1 MAAPPLVLASTSP
14 WRLQLLRDAGIPCAP
29 ADPAVD
35 EEAIEAANPA
45 ALAAARARAK
55 ADAVAPR
62 FPHALVLG
70 ADQVAHLDGVAFG
83 KPRGER
89 DWLARLRSLRGR
101 THTLTTAFCLVGPG
115 GRQERSVD
123 SRVRFR
129 ADLDDA
135 ELEAY
140 VALGEAAGCAG
151 GYMVERRG
159 AWLIERVDGD
169 WTNVVGLPVF
179 AVVAALRE
187 RGWRLSPEPP
197 GGTHG

>member
-14 WRLQLLRDAGIPCAP
+14 WRLQLLRDAGVPCTP
-29 ADPAVD
+29 ADPQVD
-35 EEAIEAANPA
+35 EAAIWAADPR

-55 ADAVAPR
+55 AESVAAIRPD
-62 FPHALVLG
+62 ALVLG
-70 ADQVAHLDGVAFG
+70 ADQVAHLDGEAFG
-83 KPRGER
+83 KPRDAK

-101 THTLTTAFCLVGPG
+101 THTLTTGFCLIGQG
-115 GRQERSVD
+115 SRQEQTVD
-123 SRVRFR
+123 SQVRFR

-159 AWLIERVDGD
+159 AWLIERVEGD

-179 AVVAALRE
+179 AVVGALRA
-187 RGWRLSPEPP
+187 RGLRLSLGPV
-197 GGTHG
+197 GGSCG